1 MGEVRVVP
9 SGKVYRQIFD
19 AEVQLVRKLGEA
31 RRKSQH
37 HGLPFDGG
45 GIPIVRNLDTSTGQV
60 ISHRQRTWMEG
71 LLNDGFTE
79 NPVLHRDAVL
89 SAIKPKE
96 VVELS
101 NAVME
106 VKGLPDAVVPKKIG
120 SSIIQQLTVSKQQR
134 HETTV
139 MKLEEELATISEELE
154 MRFIEA
160 AEHLMQEMEV
170 SYQTVQ
176 ELWLKT
182 EHVSDRSMSTF
193 ENLQELWE
201 AIVSQSLHRRK
212 LIKELD
218 RTYKEYEKERVKR
231 ITAVFK
237 DCLEALDKIAYI
249 PSSDI
254 YRFIDKEAMLVNQ
267 ALLANQRAMSKLYV
281 NLMEADLMEELS
293 ERQKRNAK
301 VQELNLLKKNDII
314 QKFKDF
320 LAKDWSAGLAMENE
334 SLMKEQLKL
343 NNQRIQR
350 LDKIINMKPCDLNK
364 ASVDEWYDAIQTL
377 NLELDSLHI
386 QYTSELQ
393 AYYEKLY
400 HDWMTEIDRAEEML
414 VNLEVCTKEEAKQ
427 LIVSDFLPIVGN
439 LQRLFESEQYAVDK
453 HMENLAQQMD
463 LQSKEIYN
471 VCKEAT
477 ELWEVHQMNLADQ
490 EHQLKEQLDD
500 CRKKHDKANQAKE
513 ANLDLLIDQLRQRNT
528 EEELKSD
535 LKKAFSLLD
544 GIVKGYMR
552 FYQKQLKIV
561 HNYPSMSEKE
571 LHEFSTAI
579 SKCFDVIEIYK
590 PNKLKIILDAPSKVA
605 SLIEATVAHSS
616 VSNIISEDIP
626 DASEESRSI
635 REEATDQSTIIDEDN
650 GEGAEL
656 SEQELGSH
664 IPGLRIESIHKWEE
678 VEGSRNTSILSALES
693 SFISQH
699 LSEEGSME
707 NTEAFLSKSKSDS
720 LEETASIGEFEYFK
734 TSKGNTYTVICDN
747 KSKDCNMKITPLAD
761 YMKHAF
767 IPETAFLNLKKK
779 LVGNAS
785 FYIIVLIR
793 VNFFELLEDWYDKA
807 MENAR
812 IISVIKKKEFKAEL
826 ELRMHL
832 HKPREKRIKMD
843 VLHVRAVELR
853 LHREK
858 VERHCKGVDEALKK
872 MKKDF
877 KTLQSEHC
885 KATLNFRNSI
895 HSMEEIFKTGNKS
908 DRLVTLLN
916 SLNSRQGKYMDSV
929 NKFLRNFQ
937 NMLDKSLAQLQDG
950 NKQFI
955 TSFRL
960 FANGG
965 NYTPQEI
972 AVYNQQ
978 VEQTATNIAKTEGT
992 IMVDLE
998 VMEALSL
1005 EQSTG
1010 VIKEVEDKFMRYTL
1024 DLMFIEKIKR
1034 FLTNTQTRIK
1044 TVVVLSNRQTLNISS
1059 HLEQFERKIDAC
1071 AQSNLD
1077 KEVVLP
1083 EELYNFAKI
1092 IRDLMEKR
1100 ATYLKCLVEP
1110 ALTEVPLQGPIATA
1124 TRVEFHT
1131 QERKVN
1137 ENLLQPTRKGKI
1149 ATEDVAIGVIKE
1161 ILHTHKSEVL
1171 PEVEPETADEQ
1182 STVRGFDYIF
1192 HWNEWFLSVSMK
1204 CVTFASQL
1212 PRNFQIMS
1220 NDLMYRIGFNKK
1232 QINFITENFSDAA
1245 CLNKILNRK
1254 PRSRMSSSSG
1264 SQVVRSPGMSSKG
1277 QKTGST
1283 PSAVKYYKVNRLE
1296 AKYQVFDEPAE
1307 VPDHFKG
1314 IIKFILWENTNALLA
1329 VAEDFYKKKDRHPIY
1344 RSEYLKDTF
1353 EQCADDLTQKM
1364 LSYQAQA
1371 DVYHSNCLQEF
1382 REQLKV
1388 FEELVS
1394 SVPPFLIN
1402 NILKQ
1407 HMDFITKALAEKR
1420 STFRKKLQQLENAK
1434 TENKRRLRP
1443 ILGHPNNLE
1452 MLLSLCKEEE
1462 ERQDAEAAAINSN
1475 AENQK
1480 KCMLEH
1486 AKGFVAALSSISERL
1501 LLEFDNFLTVDNVH
1515 TAQPEAASET
1525 TRQKRTGA
1533 QLQEKESSSSIKI
1546 LRESRIWPGIPA
1558 DELSHMCLEN
1568 IVKGTASTA
1577 TLSMETAAVTT
1588 AKTVLADLATAE
1600 SRDSAYKTYKEH
1612 FLQEISQIE
1621 RETNGLLI
1629 NAQRWQDGWRDSVV
1643 NIKKLYT
1650 LVRPPCIMPSPVLD
1664 T

>member
-37 HGLPFDGG
+37 HGLPFDSG

-96 VVELS
+96 VVELN

-106 VKGLPDAVVPKKIG
+106 VKGLPDVVVTKKMG
-120 SSIIQQLTVSKQQR
+120 SGVIQQLTFSKQKS

-139 MKLEEELATISEELE
+139 MKMEEELATISEKLE

-160 AEHLMQEMEV
+160 AEHLLQEMEV
-170 SYQTVQ
+170 SYQTIQ

-182 EHVSDRSMSTF
+182 EHVSDRSISTF
-193 ENLQELWE
+193 ENLQEMWE

-218 RTYKEYEKERVKR
+218 RTYKEFEKERVKQ

-267 ALLANQRAMSKLYV
+267 ALLANQRAMNKLYV
-281 NLMEADLMEELS
+281 NLMEADLMEEMS
-293 ERQKRNAK
+293 ERQKHNAK
-301 VQELNLLKKNDII
+301 VQELNLLKKNDIL

-320 LAKDWSAGLAMENE
+320 LAKDWNAGLAMENE
-334 SLMKEQLKL
+334 SLMKEQQKL
-343 NNQRIQR
+343 NNQRIQH
-350 LDKIINMKPCDLNK
+350 LEKIINMKPYDLNK
-364 ASVDEWYDAIQTL
+364 ASVDEWYDSIQIL

-386 QYTSELQ
+386 QYISNLQ
-393 AYYEKLY
+393 AYYENLY
-400 HDWMTEIDRAEEML
+400 HDWMTESDRAEEML
-414 VNLEVCTKEEAKQ
+414 VSLEVCTKEEAKQ
-427 LIVSDFLPIVGN
+427 LIVSDFLPIIGN
-439 LQRLFESEQYAVDK
+439 LQRLFESEQHAVDK

-463 LQSKEIYN
+463 LQSKGIYD

-477 ELWEVHQMNLADQ
+477 GLWEAHQINLANQ

-500 CRKKHDKANQAKE
+500 CCKKHDKANQAKE

-561 HNYPSMSEKE
+561 HNYPSVSEKE

-579 SKCFDVIEIYK
+579 SKCFAVIEIYK
-590 PNKLKIILDAPSKVA
+590 PNKLKIILDAPSKAA
-605 SLIEATVAHSS
+605 SLTEAIVAHSS
-616 VSNIISEDIP
+616 VSDIVSEGIP
-626 DASEESRSI
+626 DANEENQSI
-635 REEATDQSTIIDEDN
+635 REEATDQSTIFDEDN
-650 GEGAEL
+650 EEGAEL

-664 IPGLRIESIHKWEE
+664 IPGHRIKSIHKWEE
-678 VEGSRNTSILSALES
+678 VERSRNTSILSDLES
-693 SFISQH
+693 SFISRH
-699 LSEEGSME
+699 LSEEGFME
-707 NTEAFLSKSKSDS
+707 NTGVFLYKSKSDS
-720 LEETASIGEFEYFK
+720 LEEIASIGKFEYFK
-734 TSKGNTYTVICDN
+734 TSKGNTYTVMYDN
-747 KSKDCNMKITPLAD
+747 KDKGFRIKITPLAD

-767 IPETAFLNLKKK
+767 IPETAFLNLKK
-779 LVGNAS
+779 
-785 FYIIVLIR
+785 R
-793 VNFFELLEDWYDKA
+793 MRMNFFEFLEDWYDKA

-812 IISVIKKKEFKAEL
+812 IISVIKEKEFKAEL

-843 VLHVRAVELR
+843 VLNVRAVELR

-872 MKKDF
+872 LKEDF

-895 HSMEEIFKTGNKS
+895 YSMEEIFKTGNKS
-908 DRLVTLLN
+908 NRLVTLLN
-916 SLNSRQGKYMDSV
+916 SLHSRQEQYMDSV
-929 NKFLRNFQ
+929 NRFLRNFQ
-937 NMLDKSLAQLQDG
+937 NMFDKSLAQLQDG
-950 NKQFI
+950 NIQFI

-960 FANGG
+960 FAKGG

-972 AVYNQQ
+972 AVYNEQ
-978 VEQTATNIAKTEGT
+978 VEQTATNIAKTEGI

-1005 EQSTG
+1005 EQCTG
-1010 VIKEVEDKFMRYTL
+1010 VIKEVEDKFMRYTM

-1044 TVVVLSNRQTLNISS
+1044 TVVVFSNGQTLNISS
-1059 HLEQFERKIDAC
+1059 HLEQFERKIDTC
-1071 AQSNLD
+1071 AKFDPD

-1110 ALTEVPLQGPIATA
+1110 ALTEAPLQGPIATA

-1131 QERKVN
+1131 RESKVN
-1137 ENLLQPTRKGKI
+1137 ENLLQPTKKGKI
-1149 ATEDVAIGVIKE
+1149 ATEDVAVGVIKE

-1171 PEVEPETADEQ
+1171 PDVEPETADEQ
-1182 STVRGFDYIF
+1182 STVRG
-1192 HWNEWFLSVSMK
+1192 SRVSS
-1204 CVTFASQL
+1204 F
-1212 PRNFQIMS
+1212 
-1220 NDLMYRIGFNKK
+1220 
-1232 QINFITENFSDAA
+1232 
-1245 CLNKILNRK
+1245 
-1254 PRSRMSSSSG
+1254 SG

-1277 QKTGST
+1277 QKTAST

-1296 AKYQVFDEPAE
+1296 AKYQVFEEPAE
-1307 VPDHFKG
+1307 VSDHFKG

-1344 RSEYLKDTF
+1344 RPEYLKDTF
-1353 EQCADDLTQKM
+1353 EQCVDDLTQKM

-1371 DVYHSNCLQEF
+1371 DVYYSNCLQEF

-1402 NILKQ
+1402 NVLKQ

-1420 STFRKKLQQLENAK
+1420 SAFRKKLQQLENAK

-1462 ERQDAEAAAINSN
+1462 ERQDAEAAEINSN
-1475 AENQK
+1475 AEDQK

-1486 AKGFVAALSSISERL
+1486 AKGFVAELSSISEEL

-1525 TRQKRTGA
+1525 IRQKRAGA
-1533 QLQEKESSSSIKI
+1533 QLQVQESRSTVGI
-1546 LRESRIWPGIPA
+1546 LRESRVWPGIPA
-1558 DELSHMCLEN
+1558 DELLRMCMEN

-1612 FLQEISQIE
+1612 FLQEMSQIE
-1621 RETNGLLI
+1621 HETSGLLI

-1650 LVRPPCIMPSPVLD
+1650 LVRHPCIMPNPVLD
-1664 T
+1664 S